1 MGKEGN
7 RYLNVILSSV
17 KLKGNQHNTVLCN
30 LKSSNHKKSLP
41 SKNNSILHSENDY
54 FNIRARV
61 KQLIPTR
68 LSQPSQ
74 TPPISF
80 VLSLR
85 RRGRMQLGTNQAVAT
100 RHKNLH
106 NTWDHMQTTKQLIQ

>member
-1 MGKEGN
+1 MGRKGN

-17 KLKGNQHNTVLCN
+17 KLKGSQHNTVLCN

-41 SKNNSILHSENDY
+41 SKNTVLHSETDY

-61 KQLIPTR
+61 KQLIPIR

-85 RRGRMQLGTNQAVAT
+85 REGMQLGTNQALAT
-100 RHKNLH
+100 PHKNLH
-106 NTWDHMQTTKQLIQ
+106 NTWDHMRTTKQLIQ